1 MNKQIKFAKAI
12 VNPVVDKNNKA
23 GIDILLTPE
32 DIKNFSTPKGYVPV
46 SIRIDEKG
54 KYYAY
59 RSNHRIAPLA
69 TDLVDDV
76 YDLARIAVE
85 EVPHQDLDAVSEA
98 LHMQEYKE
106 GKKEA
111 VHITEIIN
119 KVNEEWKSR

>member
-1 MNKQIKFAKAI
+1 MKNQIKFAKGI
-12 VNPVVDKNNKA
+12 VNPVMDKNNKA

-32 DIKNFSTPKGYVPV
+32 DIKNFSTPKGYVPI
-46 SIRIDEKG
+46 SIRIGEDG

-98 LHMQEYKE
+98 LHMEEYKK

>member
-1 MNKQIKFAKAI
+1 M
-12 VNPVVDKNNKA
+12 
-23 GIDILLTPE
+23 TPE
-32 DIKNFSTPKGYVPV
+32 DIKNFSTKKGYVPV
-46 SIRIDEKG
+46 SIRLGKDG

-59 RSNHRIAPLA
+59 KSTHRIAPLA

-98 LHMQEYKE
+98 LHMEEYKE

>member
-1 MNKQIKFAKAI
+1 MKNQIKFSKGI
-12 VNPVVDKNNKA
+12 VNPVMDKNNNA

-76 YDLARIAVE
+76 YDLSRIAVE

-98 LHMQEYKE
+98 LHMEEYKQ